1 MPLHSTTK
9 TMKRLVLTGCQVS
22 NHHKIYYREKNK
34 IMKKTI
40 LTIVTILA
48 VSALS
53 LTACGGEAK
62 GSDSVSKTNNS
73 AKTQNMNAYEFYKA
87 AIKANDGIPYTISK
101 KAETFLK
108 DHSDLFPC
116 PADKFETGNNG
127 ENVKLIDTE
136 LDAKHI
142 MKNKDRY
149 GDKLMMLPRLQV
161 TQIME
166 GEAENA
172 DGYYSAI
179 NATDVNDGQQYFI
192 IYNGQLDMYESDY
205 FSCIGLP
212 LDTSSFE
219 NTDGGT
225 TLVVVLAGSVIDKF
239 DDSDSQ

>member
-1 MPLHSTTK
+1 M
-9 TMKRLVLTGCQVS
+9 R
-22 NHHKIYYREKNK
+22 
-34 IMKKTI
+34 KTI
-40 LTIVTILA
+40 LTIAAILA

-62 GSDSVSKTNNS
+62 ESESVSQISKS
-73 AKTQNMNAYEFYKA
+73 AKTQNMNAYEFYKE
-87 AIKANDGIPYTISK
+87 AISANDAVPYTISK
-101 KAETFLK
+101 KSEEFLK

-116 PADKFETGNNG
+116 PADKFETEDDGA
-127 ENVKLIDTE
+127 NVKLIDTE

-149 GDKLMMLPRLQV
+149 GDKLMMVPRLQV

-166 GEAENA
+166 GEVEND

-192 IYNGQLDMYESDY
+192 IYNGALDLYENDY
-205 FSCIGLP
+205 FSCFGLP

-225 TLVVVLAGSVIDKF
+225 TLVIVLAGSVIDKF
-239 DDSDSQ
+239 DDTDSDNSDTETYLPDDFNVAQ